1 MKHSTCTAC
10 GRTVL
15 LARTTAGRKI
25 ELDYM
30 PLDKFAVASLPLAG
44 AYWLHWIQEDLPR
57 ARMLGPASSEK
68 EMAYTRYR
76 SHTHTC
82 PGTRYQRFEQ
92 PSLFEEVLTA

>member
-1 MKHSTCTAC
+1 MKHSTCTDC
-10 GRTVL
+10 GRTVM

-25 ELDYM
+25 ELDNM
-30 PLDKFAVASLPLAG
+30 PLDKFAGEPLAG
-44 AYWLHWIQEDLPR
+44 TYWLHWVQEDLPR

-68 EMAYTRYR
+68 ELTYTRYR
-76 SHTHTC
+76 SHTASC